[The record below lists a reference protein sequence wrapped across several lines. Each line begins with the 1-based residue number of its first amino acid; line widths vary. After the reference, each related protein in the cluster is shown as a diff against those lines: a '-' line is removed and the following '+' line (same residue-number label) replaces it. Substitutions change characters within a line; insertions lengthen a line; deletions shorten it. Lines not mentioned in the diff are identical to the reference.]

1 MTQPKKT
8 PEQLANEHWAE
19 LEGIL
24 LESMRMQM
32 RLFKDAFI
40 HGFKHGKDNTKIV
53 SIDGTK
59 KRMMSEMATKE

>member
-40 HGFKHGKDNTKIV
+40 HGFKHGKESK
-53 SIDGTK
+53 DGVRTRPTK
-59 KRMMSEMATKE
+59 KS